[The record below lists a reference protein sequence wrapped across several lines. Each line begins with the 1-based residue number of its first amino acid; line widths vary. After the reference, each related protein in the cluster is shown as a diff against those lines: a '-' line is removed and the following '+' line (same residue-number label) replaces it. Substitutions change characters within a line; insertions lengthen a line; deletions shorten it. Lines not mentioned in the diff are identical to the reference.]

1 MATPTSAI
9 FIGFSIFEASSYWGT
24 PIRKA
29 AIVLGPLAVS
39 SVSPRLLMSW
49 RRGGHG
55 LLERAPKVIYSG
67 FIVEL
72 PIENDDLMGF

>member
-9 FIGFSIFEASSYWGT
+9 FIGFFIFEASSYWGT

-39 SVSPRLLMSW
+39 NVSPRLLMSW
-49 RRGGHG
+49 CGGHG
-55 LLERAPKVIYSG
+55 LLERDSKMIYSG